1 MLTPR
6 GSFWMHL
13 LAFGAF
19 AAIALMLSVEAFA
32 QPTWGRPKTNKP
44 DGANAQPDDNNP
56 AGEETGL
63 VAAPGRWTD
72 TDPEQKQP
80 APDGEPG
87 VWYAARTMGGK
98 GQRYLWVLPESFEK
112 GKGYDVVVLL
122 HPKGQSV
129 RFGLS
134 THSTIDAENGFRF
147 RPEDILICMDGLSVV
162 GRTPDD
168 RGFVP
173 SEESILAF
181 RESMLEFSRQ
191 FPVRRFY
198 LYGVGTG
205 ADFAL
210 AFAARFPA
218 LAEGLLLYRPTGLS
232 GELVSKGA
240 RPQVPVVILHGSRD
254 STQNIGVTI
263 ALHRMM
269 AESGC
274 ATVRFRAI
282 PAFNHYPNPVRV
294 SECVDWAA
302 AMNATD
308 PAEVLARARAILEF
322 KGQDE
327 LGYVGPVWFTGAY
340 EALSR
345 ITGKGAGGGGAA
357 NTATS
362 SAKPAGGN
370 LGAASG
376 AGEAGQ
382 GSSGASS
389 GEGAL
394 GPWKKLEGVT
404 DEVLAGATA
413 LQNAIEAHAAL
424 HINGIREAIGG
435 EKASAED
442 VVPDGTP
449 TAALLWHLRQDFRGV
464 DNVETFVSA
473 LGYDTLLDTHV
484 AVGADLVDAYEQER
498 SPDART
504 ALAAQYV
511 PHCFLAPT
519 LPMLMG
525 EMASQAEKNGE
536 LSEELLEF
544 VELLNNV
551 EKTWGEGGRAYAKL
565 WRQWSLP
572 DAFNAED
579 AEQDE
584 DSEGDGSMNEM
595 SE

>member
-1 MLTPR
+1 MSTPR
-6 GSFWMHL
+6 RLFWMPL
-13 LAFGAF
+13 VVLVAFVSGVMVLN
-19 AAIALMLSVEAFA
+19 AAAFA

-44 DGANAQPDDNNP
+44 DNANTAPDENNP
-56 AGEETGL
+56 AGEGTGL
-63 VAAPGRWTD
+63 VDAPGRWTD
-72 TDPEQKQP
+72 NDPEQKQP

-87 VWYAARTMGGK
+87 VWYAARTQGGK

-112 GKGYDVVVLL
+112 GKGYDVIVLL

-134 THSTIDAENGFRF
+134 THSTIDAENGNRF
-147 RPEDILICMDGLSVV
+147 RPEDIFICMDGLSVV
-162 GRTPDD
+162 GRTQDD

-173 SEESILAF
+173 SEQSILAF

-210 AFAARFPA
+210 AFATRFPA

-240 RPQVPVVILHGSRD
+240 RPQVPVVILHGARD

-263 ALHRMM
+263 ALHRMLV
-269 AESGC
+269 ESGC
-274 ATVRFRAI
+274 ATARFRAL

-308 PAEVLARARAILEF
+308 PAEVLERARAILEF

-345 ITGKGAGGGGAA
+345 ITGKGAGGDGGGA
-357 NTATS
+357 NSATS
-362 SAKPAGGN
+362 SAKPAGAG
-370 LGAASG
+370 SG
-376 AGEAGQ
+376 SGKSAEAD
-382 GSSGASS
+382 GAS
-389 GEGAL
+389 

-413 LQNAIEAHAAL
+413 LQSAIEAHAEL
-424 HINGIREAIGG
+424 HIAGIRAALGG
-435 EKASAED
+435 TGAEVGASVSAED
-442 VVPDGTP
+442 IVPDGTP
-449 TAALLWHLRQDFRGV
+449 TAALLWHMRQDFRGV
-464 DNVETFVSA
+464 ENVESFVSS

-484 AVGADLVDAYEQER
+484 AVAADLVEAYDEER
-498 SPDART
+498 QPDERAE
-504 ALAAQYV
+504 LAARYV
-511 PHCFLAPT
+511 PSCFLAPT
-519 LPMLMG
+519 LPMLIG
-525 EMASQAEKNGE
+525 EAASAAEKKGE
-536 LSEELLEF
+536 LDEELLEF

-572 DAFNAED
+572 EAFNADAAAEGSED
-579 AEQDE
+579 DE
-584 DSEGDGSMNEM
+584 AEGDAMNGM